1 METTVN
7 IRNSV
12 ISKIFRSIV
21 VLAFIA
27 LVTLNLLPDYL
38 AGIPAQVTQLTKSDV
53 VIVLGTPSDSEGN
66 PSPVMRERV
75 LQGVELLKKNYAKYI
90 IFTGAAAHNEFV
102 EAEVMA
108 NLAKANGIKPE
119 QIVCEPNAQNT
130 AQNAFNSVELMREHG
145 WKSAI
150 VVTSAA
156 HLRRASHIFS
166 HYPIKYC
173 LASCNEPAG
182 QPFYKSIVFDQREKI
197 FMLGDLFTR
206 QSSTFGLTPAQA
218 AKFQTM
224 EVSSFRSEQD

>member
-1 METTVN
+1 MN

-38 AGIPAQVTQLTKSDV
+38 AGIPAQVTQLAKSDV

-119 QIVCEPNAQNT
+119 QIVCESNAQNT